1 MLDINLLL
9 RDVVEAGASDL
20 HLAAANPPVVR
31 VNGALKMVQGGSDL
45 TQQDLEQVLDTVAPA
60 RSVAAFKE
68 DKELDVSYE
77 LPGVSR
83 FRINACYQRGTISLS
98 LRVRAAVIPTPE
110 ELGLPASCLRI
121 VERQIGLVLVT
132 GPTGSGKSTTLAA
145 LLNHINSNV
154 SCRIITLE
162 DPIEFVHHNKKS
174 MVIQRELGGD
184 THSFSESLKRALR
197 QDPDVIMVGEMR
209 DADTVSL
216 ALAAAETGHLVLGTL
231 HTNGAPERIVGIMPA
246 DQQAQAQFQ
255 LSIGLTSVVFQSL
268 IPRASGQG
276 RVAAFEFMSG
286 TPAVRNLIRQNQINQ
301 IRSYMFMGALY
312 GMQTLDQA
320 LAALMKE
327 GTITP
332 EEAFAR
338 TPDRATLEKLM
349 ELEGS
354 LGAAARSSA
363 GS

>member
-1 MLDINLLL
+1 
-9 RDVVEAGASDL
+9 
-20 HLAAANPPVVR
+20 
-31 VNGALKMVQGGSDL
+31 
-45 TQQDLEQVLDTVAPA
+45 
-60 RSVAAFKE
+60 
-68 DKELDVSYE
+68 
-77 LPGVSR
+77 
-83 FRINACYQRGTISLS
+83 
-98 LRVRAAVIPTPE
+98 
-110 ELGLPASCLRI
+110 
-121 VERQIGLVLVT
+121 
-132 GPTGSGKSTTLAA
+132 
-145 LLNHINSNV
+145 
-154 SCRIITLE
+154 
-162 DPIEFVHHNKKS
+162 

-184 THSFSESLKRALR
+184 THSFSESLKRPLR

-231 HTNGAPERIVGIMPA
+231 HTNGAPESIERIVGIMPA

-276 RVAAFEFMSG
+276 RVAAFEIMSG

-301 IRSYMFMGALY
+301 IRSYMFMGAQY
-312 GMQTLDQA
+312 AMQTLDQA

-327 GTITP
+327 GTITQ

-338 TPDRATLEKLM
+338 IPDRATLEKLM
-349 ELEGS
+349 ELEGIPLPPELKGS